1 MAGIALVWFSALMFI
16 HMGLGEAVERTLHIR
31 FPLLHCVKCLSF
43 WTTLAYS
50 LLVVKLPCEAA
61 TALSFALSYASL
73 WADLALAKLSTVY
86 EDLYQSMATEAQAD
100 TDDD

>member
-1 MAGIALVWFSALMFI
+1 MAGIALVWFSAVMFI

-31 FPLLHCVKCLSF
+31 FVLLHCVKCLSF

-73 WADLALAKLSTVY
+73 WADLALAKLSIVY
-86 EDLYQSMATEAQAD
+86 EDLYQSVAAETQAD
-100 TDDD
+100 SADD

>member
-1 MAGIALVWFSALMFI
+1 MAGIALVWFSAVMFI

-50 LLVVKLPCEAA
+50 LFVVKLPCEVAI
-61 TALSFALSYASL
+61 ALSYASL
-73 WADLALAKLSTVY
+73 WADLALAKLSIVY
-86 EDLYQSMATEAQAD
+86 EDLYQSVAAETQAD
-100 TDDD
+100 SADD

>member
-16 HMGLGEAVERTLHIR
+16 HMGLGEAMERTLHIR

-61 TALSFALSYASL
+61 TALSFTLSYASL
-73 WADLALAKLSTVY
+73 WADLALAKLSILY
-86 EDLYQSMATEAQAD
+86 EDLYQSMAAEAQTD
-100 TDDD
+100 SDDD